1 MNSAKDSANSAPAA
15 SDPTIPPASEFD
27 PGTCCEESVLA
38 LLRERDLAPE
48 IIRQIH
54 RSASLMKSRRV
65 RFAVAA
71 HPRVPRRVALQ
82 SIREL
87 HTGDLARFALLPAAA
102 ADLKRFASEILLAR
116 LPSMTLGERI
126 SLARRSPAIVAAA
139 LLLDKESQV
148 RRAARNN
155 PRLPRTTIV
164 NA

>member
-1 MNSAKDSANSAPAA
+1 MNFADNTPNSAPAA
-15 SDPTIPPASEFD
+15 SDPTVPSASEFD
-27 PGTCCEESVLA
+27 PGTCNQETVLA
-38 LLRERDLAPE
+38 LLRQRDLAPE

-54 RSASLMKSRRV
+54 HSAALMMSRKV

-71 HPRVPRRVALQ
+71 HPRAPRRIALP

-87 HTGDLARFALLPAAA
+87 HTGDLARFAVLPAAA
-102 ADLKRFASEILLAR
+102 ADLKRFASQILLAR

-126 SLARRSPAIVAAA
+126 SLARRAPAIVAAA

-155 PRLPRTTIV
+155 PRLPQTTVV